1 MSEHFVPAVAVAI
14 VVISASAA
22 KADDLYIWDSRGT
35 QIGTFVYDNLLR
47 RQFTDKIWREVG
59 FWRNGLDANVS
70 FFYTSANCTGQR
82 YFYWN
87 ASTLEIPV
95 VSSAY
100 FEKTASSGT
109 PTSSGNTIWGIG
121 ADPSPQMV
129 KYGSAWDGHE
139 SLGNTPQ
146 CYVGDNN
153 NYPMVPAIPLDI
165 TSKGFYPPYCAATS
179 ATLCK

>member
-70 FFYTSANCTGQR
+70 FFIRPQIVPDRDTS
-82 YFYWN
+82 
-87 ASTLEIPV
+87 
-95 VSSAY
+95 
-100 FEKTASSGT
+100 
-109 PTSSGNTIWGIG
+109 IG
-121 ADPSPQMV
+121 A
-129 KYGSAWDGHE
+129 H
-139 SLGNTPQ
+139 LR
-146 CYVGDNN
+146 
-153 NYPMVPAIPLDI
+153 
-165 TSKGFYPPYCAATS
+165 SKFRS
-179 ATLCK
+179 